1 MLQVYFV
8 INPPPVICLAL
19 VEQRNCLAVGPLVRE
34 SDSVTF
40 EKRRVTMRDFI
51 IAIIIMSLLALTYI
65 NREKLDCHE
74 RTYVRHGLDYKITH
88 CVVIDD

>member
-1 MLQVYFV
+1 
-8 INPPPVICLAL
+8 
-19 VEQRNCLAVGPLVRE
+19 
-34 SDSVTF
+34 
-40 EKRRVTMRDFI
+40 MRDFI